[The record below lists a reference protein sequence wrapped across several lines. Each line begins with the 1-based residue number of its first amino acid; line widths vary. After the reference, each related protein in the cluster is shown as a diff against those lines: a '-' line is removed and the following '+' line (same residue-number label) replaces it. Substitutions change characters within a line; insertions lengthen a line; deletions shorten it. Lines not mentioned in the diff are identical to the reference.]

1 MHEAVA
7 DSLSSLL
14 RSAEALPLPFLPSPR
29 RLAMAVI
36 RDLPPE
42 LIYRILSLACETDQ
56 PGGCSPT
63 LLAASRV
70 AQAWTAPAQAL
81 LPLDVDLQQS
91 YDHVTGY
98 VAALERLGRRPI
110 IHRLAL
116 HGTLYELG
124 STVYGT
130 AQTRPLVTNFHH
142 VQSNSNVLC
151 TFLKASATSRRAFFR
166 ARVQVYGVHRSIS
179 PYRTVHTGTRAP
191 CTGVY
196 RVRCRTPVEPSYETR
211 ETIEKIADQVAGV
224 DQLCF
229 PGHESLDVEMVTVE
243 FLHRALSCS
252 NLSRPLLTAPTSP
265 GLQVKSLTIERQLHD
280 PFRVETSKPH
290 HVAELPL
297 VHLSLNHRSIIPVA
311 LLAPLVTSAINLTHL
326 SVAWTLEARYP
337 FFFRSDSIDAWV
349 KLAPQLRKL
358 DLIYRPLFDSDHVL
372 EATASLRFLSACT
385 ALETFTLSL
394 DPDDNDRLADFLE
407 HVPGKLIVLRTSSD
421 FVRHRPFEFARDSL
435 RRALGSSALV
445 ELQRWEL
452 LDPTELDKLG
462 AGGKWWRDECAE
474 RGIEILDGRHS
485 IPGKPLHLQT
495 SPKDLKAK
503 FFFFFFTQT
512 FPESGERSVTERR
525 SAASVLAE
533 STEPH

>member
-7 DSLSSLL
+7 DSLSYLL

-29 RLAMAVI
+29 RLAMAVNQ
-36 RDLPPE
+36 DLPPE
-42 LIYRILSLACETDQ
+42 LIYRILSLAWETDQ
-56 PGGCSPT
+56 PGGCSPA

-70 AQAWTAPAQAL
+70 AQAWTGPAEAL

-116 HGTLYELG
+116 HGTLYE
-124 STVYGT
+124 
-130 AQTRPLVTNFHH
+130 
-142 VQSNSNVLC
+142 
-151 TFLKASATSRRAFFR
+151 
-166 ARVQVYGVHRSIS
+166 
-179 PYRTVHTGTRAP
+179 
-191 CTGVY
+191 
-196 RVRCRTPVEPSYETR
+196 TR
-211 ETIEKIADQVAGV
+211 ETIERIADQVAGV
-224 DQLCF
+224 DRLCF

-252 NLSRPLLTAPTSP
+252 NLSPPLLTAPTSP

-311 LLAPLVTSAINLTHL
+311 LLAPLITSAINLTHL
-326 SVAWTLEARYP
+326 SVAWTLEERYP
-337 FFFRSDSIDAWV
+337 FFRSDSIDPWV
-349 KLAPQLRKL
+349 KLAPRLRKL
-358 DLIYRPLFDSDHVL
+358 DLIYCPFLDSDHVL
-372 EATASLRFLSACT
+372 EATTASLRFLSACT
-385 ALETFTLSL
+385 ALETFTVSL
-394 DPDDNDRLADFLE
+394 DPDYNDRLADFLE
-407 HVPGKLIVLRTSSD
+407 CIPGKLIVLRTSSD

-435 RRALGSSALV
+435 RRGLGSSALV
-445 ELQRWEL
+445 ELQRREL

-485 IPGKPLHLQT
+485 IPGKPRQLQICPT
-495 SPKDLKAK
+495 DLKLS
-503 FFFFFFTQT
+503 FCFDSD
-512 FPESGERSVTERR
+512 FPQEWRAIR
-525 SAASVLAE
+525 
-533 STEPH
+533 H